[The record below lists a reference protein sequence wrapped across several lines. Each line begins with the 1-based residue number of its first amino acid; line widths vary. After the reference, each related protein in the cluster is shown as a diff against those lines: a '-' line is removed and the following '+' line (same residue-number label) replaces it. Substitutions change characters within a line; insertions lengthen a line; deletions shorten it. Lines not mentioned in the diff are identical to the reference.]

1 MMKTPGFFQG
11 INFLGI
17 KGEELTPDD
26 IHEVSLVLKYKYDFD
41 IDLKD
46 DLVKAEFKPQTSMD
60 ITKEGMTKFLHGTLR
75 SGQIIEYNGN
85 IVVIGD
91 VNPGAFLKATGSIIV
106 LGALKGVAYAGLE
119 GDNEAVVAAYNLL
132 PTQLRIGN
140 IIVRAP
146 DGDVSE
152 YRLPEVAKILDGKI
166 VIAPYLPNK

>member
-1 MMKTPGFFQG
+1 M
-11 INFLGI
+11 
-17 KGEELTPDD
+17 
-26 IHEVSLVLKYKYDFD
+26 
-41 IDLKD
+41 
-46 DLVKAEFKPQTSMD
+46 
-60 ITKEGMTKFLHGTLR
+60 
-75 SGQIIEYNGN
+75 
-85 IVVIGD
+85 VISQLGD